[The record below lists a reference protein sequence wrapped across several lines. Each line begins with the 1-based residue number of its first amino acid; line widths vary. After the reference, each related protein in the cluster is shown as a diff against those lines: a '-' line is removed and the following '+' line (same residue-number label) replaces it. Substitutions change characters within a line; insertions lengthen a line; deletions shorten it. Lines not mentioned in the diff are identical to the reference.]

1 MNVLIEAPFK
11 VSDVDRN
18 MIESKFEE
26 LTKYNESITEASVFF
41 KLGDG
46 VGASYVLSEIRL
58 RIPGKDLFAKEADQ
72 TSNEAFVKA
81 WNQVKKQLLKRKEKS
96 QSHR

>member
-11 VSDVDRN
+11 VSDLDRE
-18 MIESKFEE
+18 MMESKLEE
-26 LTKYNESITEASVFF
+26 LSKYNYAITEATVFF

-46 VGASYVLSEIRL
+46 VGESYVLSEIRL

-81 WNQVKKQLLKRKEKS
+81 WNQVKKQLLKRKDID